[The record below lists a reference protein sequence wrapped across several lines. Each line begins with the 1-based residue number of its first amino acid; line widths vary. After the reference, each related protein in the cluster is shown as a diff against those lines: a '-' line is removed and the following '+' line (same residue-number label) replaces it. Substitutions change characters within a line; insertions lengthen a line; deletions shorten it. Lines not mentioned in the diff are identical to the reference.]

1 MAAVTHV
8 TTLAC
13 VAQLLGEDLELLEA
27 IVENDDNLTYGSIV
41 SVQTG
46 RDDYVTALTGDGI
59 HELKGMLADA
69 RSSTENWIGFL
80 DDFVSDPD
88 VNARVKA
95 KSPR

>member
-46 RDDYVTALTGDGI
+46 QDDYVTALTDDGI
-59 HELKGMLADA
+59 YELKDMLANA
-69 RSSTENWIGFL
+69 RSSTENWHSFL

-88 VNARVKA
+88 VTARVKA
-95 KSPR
+95 QSPR